1 MWNLEY
7 SDSRDFCQEGVPY
20 ETLCTVR
27 AGGRGGLS
35 GKFQTALIFELPPA
49 RRMVLEKAQDTP
61 VYKYPARVGKVRVN
75 TGRWGTIP
83 VWLVDPGVSC
93 QPANVI
99 FLYPRRRLG
108 VRKLP
113 HP

>member
-35 GKFQTALIFELPPA
+35 GKFQTAPYI
-49 RRMVLEKAQDTP
+49 
-61 VYKYPARVGKVRVN
+61 
-75 TGRWGTIP
+75 
-83 VWLVDPGVSC
+83 
-93 QPANVI
+93 
-99 FLYPRRRLG
+99 
-108 VRKLP
+108 
-113 HP
+113 